1 MKNAS
6 KFGKLN
12 LRSENTLLRRFG
24 PFMLYGLITL
34 LVVVLYLDNHR
45 FLASIELGIQDVMVS
60 LAREKQT
67 PPEVVVVNID
77 DAAVAKL
84 GSWPWDSER
93 VGYLVGMLAEYQPK
107 AIGLDVELPSDLMED
122 PQGNLFLAEM
132 IHRAGNVVLP
142 IQFTLTQD
150 GRFTQTAPDYVAKS
164 SLVVIDEA
172 ARLLD
177 FPYPQSLNATIP
189 YPEACKAAWGLG
201 HVNTWQD
208 VDGKVRRDPL
218 VVNYEGHY
226 YPSMA
231 LQLAR
236 AATGVNRMQ
245 VKIDPG
251 EAIVLGPRTVPT
263 DDAGM
268 LRVDY
273 RGPAGT
279 LASVSAAKVLEGAD
293 DLQVLNGRVV
303 VVGVTASGYGTTL
316 RTSASDGFPRAEKLA
331 TVTANILANRY
342 VTTMTLS
349 TFLDLFVLVLIGVFC
364 AVVLPRVGL
373 VSRLIVLV
381 VMGFLFLNVNYVLYS
396 SLKLL
401 TNTLYPTIEI
411 LLFLA
416 FAPFVKPREESV
428 IGALSN
434 PKKAAKPAGLPTDS
448 GRTFV
453 SQPAAA
459 MPQAAPTVAFDQS
472 PAYGQMNSS
481 PQPSP
486 SMASQP
492 TATRP
497 ASGGHEFN
505 AGITLTPTFEPPG
518 DEPAAT
524 SGKNVE
530 LDPTPEPI
538 DFSSSPSSSG
548 SFGLN
553 SGSGSFAVN
562 SGSGS
567 FATNSGPN
575 MADLRRLGRYEIQ
588 NVLGQGAMG
597 MVFKGLDP
605 AIDRM
610 VALKTI
616 RTAGGMNPTQ
626 TMELRER
633 LVREAKAAGKLSH
646 PNIVTIYDVGTEGDL
661 DYIAME
667 YLEGTTLEDLIRKKT
682 VTNFRIV
689 AKMLHQVCAALDY
702 AHKMGIVHRD
712 IKPANIMV
720 LEDFHVKVTD
730 FGIARF
736 ESGAMSM
743 TQTGIAMGTP
753 YYIAPEQLRGEAVDR
768 RCDIFSLGVV
778 AYEMLTRKRPFDG
791 QNISALIYAIT
802 QTNPDPPSKLDPV
815 VPGLFDF
822 VISKALAKDPRQ
834 RYQNAD
840 DMGKDLE
847 AFVEDMAGAKSFRR

>member
-1 MKNAS
+1 MKNPS
-6 KFGKLN
+6 KFGKIN

-45 FLASIELGIQDVMVS
+45 WLASIELGIQDTMVS
-60 LAREKQT
+60 LAREKQA
-67 PPEVVVVNID
+67 PSEVVVVNID
-77 DAAVAKL
+77 NAAVEKL
-84 GSWPWDSER
+84 GPWPWDSER
-93 VGYLVGMLAEYQPK
+93 VGYLVGMLAEYKPK

-122 PQGNLFLAEM
+122 PEGNLFLAEM

-142 IQFTLTQD
+142 MRFTLAED
-150 GRFTQTAPDYVAKS
+150 GRFTQTAPDYVSKS
-164 SLVVIDEA
+164 SLGVIDEA

-177 FPYPQSLNATIP
+177 YPYPQSLNATLP
-189 YPEACKAAWGLG
+189 YAEACKAAWGLG

-236 AATGVNRMQ
+236 VAAGVNRLQ
-245 VKIDPG
+245 VKIEPG
-251 EAIVLGPRTVPT
+251 EAVVMGPRSIPT
-263 DDAGM
+263 DDGGM
-268 LRVDY
+268 LLVDY

-279 LASVSAAKVLEGAD
+279 LASVSAAKVLDGAQ
-293 DLQVLNGRVV
+293 DLQVLTDRVV

-316 RTSASDGFPRAEKLA
+316 KTAASDDFPRAEKLA
-331 TVTANILANRY
+331 TVTANILSNRY
-342 VTTMTLS
+342 ITTVSLS
-349 TFLDLFVLVLIGVFC
+349 TFLDLVVLLLIGVFS
-364 AVVLPRVGL
+364 AFVLPRVSL
-373 VSRLIVLV
+373 MNRVIVLV

-396 SLKLL
+396 SLKLV

-416 FAPFVKPREESV
+416 FAPFVKAREESAFGV
-428 IGALSN
+428 SANS
-434 PKKAAKPAGLPTDS
+434 KKTVKPSGLTTDS
-448 GRTFV
+448 GRV
-453 SQPAAA
+453 LA
-459 MPQAAPTVAFDQS
+459 PQVLAPSSAPTVALDRS
-472 PAYGQMNSS
+472 
-481 PQPSP
+481 
-486 SMASQP
+486 P
-492 TATRP
+492 TAS
-497 ASGGHEFN
+497 ASSHTSTMQSGARVDG
-505 AGITLTPTFEPPG
+505 ALTLTPSFEPPTDDG
-518 DEPAAT
+518 SLVRSDKTVAFGA
-524 SGKNVE
+524 
-530 LDPTPEPI
+530 TPEPV
-538 DFSSSPSSSG
+538 DFSISPRPSATSVNNGNSNGFASSSG
-548 SFGLN
+548 SFAN
-553 SGSGSFAVN
+553 V
-562 SGSGS
+562 
-567 FATNSGPN
+567 SGPN
-575 MADLRRLGRYEIQ
+575 LADLKRLGRYEIQ

-616 RTAGGMNPTQ
+616 RVGAGMNSTQ
-626 TMELRER
+626 TAELRER

-646 PNIVTIYDVGTEGDL
+646 PNIVTIYDVGTEGDI

-667 YLEGTTLEDLIRKKT
+667 YLEGTTLEDLIQKKT

-689 AKMLHQVCAALDY
+689 AKMLHQVCSALEY

-712 IKPANIMV
+712 VKPANIMV
-720 LEDFHVKVTD
+720 LDNFEVKVTD

-753 YYIAPEQLRGEAVDR
+753 YYIAPEQLRGESVDR

-778 AYEMLTRKRPFDG
+778 AYELLTRKRPFDG
-791 QNISALIYAIT
+791 QNISALIYSIT

-815 VPGLFDF
+815 IPGLFDF
-822 VISKALAKDPRQ
+822 VIGKALAKDPRQ

-840 DMGKDLE
+840 EMGKDLE
-847 AFVEDMAGAKSFRR
+847 AFVEDMAGAKTYRR

>member
-1 MKNAS
+1 MKNPS

-45 FLASIELGIQDVMVS
+45 WLASIELGIQDTMVS
-60 LAREKQT
+60 LAREKQA

-77 DAAVAKL
+77 DAAVKKL
-84 GSWPWDSER
+84 GAWPWDSER
-93 VGYLVGMLAEYQPK
+93 VGYLVGMLSEYKPK

-142 IQFTLTQD
+142 IRFTLAED

-164 SLVVIDEA
+164 SLIVVDEA

-245 VKIDPG
+245 VKLDPG
-251 EAIVLGPRTVPT
+251 EAVTMGPRSIPT
-263 DDAGM
+263 DDGGM
-268 LRVDY
+268 LLVDY

-279 LASVSAAKVLEGAD
+279 LASVSAAKVLDGAD
-293 DLQVLNGRVV
+293 DLQVLSGRVV

-316 RTSASDGFPRAEKLA
+316 KTSASDEFPRAEKLA
-331 TVTANILANRY
+331 TVTANILSNRY
-342 VTTMTLS
+342 ITTVSLS
-349 TFLDLFVLVLIGVFC
+349 TFLDLVILLLIGVFC
-364 AVVLPRVGL
+364 GVVLPRVTL
-373 VSRLIVLV
+373 VNRMIVLV
-381 VMGFLFLNVNYVLYS
+381 VMGFLFINVNYVLYS
-396 SLKLL
+396 SLKLV
-401 TNTLYPTIEI
+401 TNTLYPTLEI

-416 FAPFVKPREESV
+416 FAPFVKPREELGTAVLTPS
-428 IGALSN
+428 
-434 PKKAAKPAGLPTDS
+434 KKTAIPAGLTSDS
-448 GRTFV
+448 GRV
-453 SQPAAA
+453 LA
-459 MPQAAPTVAFDQS
+459 PQQMSAPTVAFDQS
-472 PAYGQMNSS
+472 PASAQLTRSPFPSAQTPGQRGPNVQNMDG
-481 PQPSP
+481 
-486 SMASQP
+486 AL
-492 TATRP
+492 
-497 ASGGHEFN
+497 
-505 AGITLTPTFEPPG
+505 TLTPSFDPSPA
-518 DEPAAT
+518 DET
-524 SGKNVE
+524 GNSGKTIAM
-530 LDPTPEPI
+530 D
-538 DFSSSPSSSG
+538 SSPGLVDLGSSPTASG
-548 SFGLN
+548 SFTSSSSSRGFT
-553 SGSGSFAVN
+553 STP
-562 SGSGS
+562 GSGS

-575 MADLRRLGRYEIQ
+575 LADLKRLGRYEIQ
-588 NVLGQGAMG
+588 GVLGQGAMG

-605 AIDRM
+605 AIDRL

-616 RTAGGMNPTQ
+616 RIGLGMNPTQ
-626 TMELRER
+626 TAELRER

-646 PNIVTIYDVGTEGDL
+646 PNIVTIYDVGTEGDV

-667 YLEGTTLEDLIRKKT
+667 YLEGTTLEDLIRKNT
-682 VTNFRIV
+682 VMNFRIV
-689 AKMLHQVCAALDY
+689 AKMLYQVCSALEY

-720 LEDFHVKVTD
+720 LDNFEVKVTD

-736 ESGAMSM
+736 ESGGMSM

-802 QTNPDPPSKLDPV
+802 QTNPSPPSKLDPV
-815 VPGLFDF
+815 IPGLFDF
-822 VISKALAKDPRQ
+822 VIGKALAKDPRQ

-840 DMGKDLE
+840 EMGKDLE
-847 AFVEDMAGAKSFRR
+847 AFVEDMSGAKAYRR

>member
-1 MKNAS
+1 
-6 KFGKLN
+6 
-12 LRSENTLLRRFG
+12 
-24 PFMLYGLITL
+24 MLYGLITL

-45 FLASIELGIQDVMVS
+45 WLASIELGIQDVMVS
-60 LAREKQT
+60 LGQDKKS
-67 PPEVVVVNID
+67 PPQVVVVNID
-77 DAAVAKL
+77 DSAIEKL
-84 GSWPWDSER
+84 GPWPWDSER
-93 VGYLVGMLAEYQPK
+93 VGYLVGMLSEYQPK
-107 AIGLDVELPSDLMED
+107 AIGLDLELPSDLMED

-142 IQFTLTQD
+142 IRFTLTED
-150 GRFTQTAPDYVAKS
+150 GRFTQTAPEYLAKS

-189 YPEACKAAWGLG
+189 YAEACKAAWALG

-236 AATGVNRMQ
+236 AATDVNRLQ
-245 VKIDPG
+245 VKIEPG
-251 EAIVLGPRTVPT
+251 EHITLGPRTVPT

-279 LASVSAAKVLEGAD
+279 LASVSAAKVLDGAE
-293 DLQVLNGRVV
+293 DLQFLQGRVV
-303 VVGVTASGYGTTL
+303 VVGVTASGYGTSL
-316 RTSASDGFPRAEKLA
+316 RTAASDGFSRAEKLA
-331 TVTANILANRY
+331 TVTANILENRY
-342 VTTMTLS
+342 ITTMTLS
-349 TFLDLFVLVLIGVFC
+349 TLLDLAVLVLIGVFC
-364 AVVLPRVGL
+364 AFVLPRISL
-373 VSRLIVLV
+373 VSRMVVLV
-381 VMGFLFLNVNYVLYS
+381 VMGLLFLNVNYVLYS
-396 SLKLL
+396 SLKLV

-411 LLFLA
+411 LLFLV
-416 FAPFVKPREESV
+416 FAPFVKPRAESAV
-428 IGALSN
+428 AMAASSTKSTKPVEFAPPGGAEPRARN
-434 PKKAAKPAGLPTDS
+434 VEFAAST
-448 GRTFV
+448 
-453 SQPAAA
+453 
-459 MPQAAPTVAFDQS
+459 PTVAFDQTPDTVQMSRS
-472 PAYGQMNSS
+472 PIPAPTPKPMRDAS
-481 PQPSP
+481 P
-486 SMASQP
+486 
-492 TATRP
+492 
-497 ASGGHEFN
+497 EFN
-505 AGITLTPTFEPPG
+505 AGITLTPTFEPPTDDVG
-518 DEPAAT
+518 SVNSDVAMPAIQ
-524 SGKNVE
+524 S
-530 LDPTPEPI
+530 PEPV
-538 DFSSSPSSSG
+538 DFGGAASPSLSG
-548 SFGLN
+548 SFGSSLGTN
-553 SGSGSFAVN
+553 
-562 SGSGS
+562 SGS

-575 MADLRRLGRYEIQ
+575 LADLKRLGRYEIQ
-588 NVLGQGAMG
+588 SILGQGAMG

-616 RTAGGMNPTQ
+616 RTAGGMNPAQ

-646 PNIVTIYDVGTEGDL
+646 PHIVTIYDVGTEGEL

-667 YLEGTTLEDLIRKKT
+667 YLEGTTLESIIRKQT
-682 VTNFRIV
+682 VMNFRIV
-689 AKMLHQVCAALDY
+689 AKMLHQVCGALDY

-712 IKPANIMV
+712 VKPANIMV
-720 LEDFHVKVTD
+720 LDGFDVKVTD

-778 AYEMLTRKRPFDG
+778 AYELLTRKRPFDG

-815 VPGLFDF
+815 IPGLFDF
-822 VISKALAKDPRQ
+822 VIGKALAKDPRQ
-834 RYQNAD
+834 RYQNAEE
-840 DMGKDLE
+840 MGKDLE
-847 AFVEDMAGAKSFRR
+847 AFVEDMSGAKAYRR

>member
-1 MKNAS
+1 MKNPS

-84 GSWPWDSER
+84 GPWPWDSER

-208 VDGKVRRDPL
+208 VDGKVRRDPM

-236 AATGVNRMQ
+236 AATGVNRLQ

-251 EAIVLGPRTVPT
+251 EAIALGPRAVPT

-268 LRVDY
+268 LRIDY

-342 VTTMTLS
+342 ITTMTLS
-349 TFLDLFVLVLIGVFC
+349 TFLDLIVLLLIGVFC
-364 AVVLPRVGL
+364 AVVLPRVTL

-396 SLKLL
+396 SLKLV

-416 FAPFVKPREESV
+416 FAPFVRPREESGLGV
-428 IGALSN
+428 
-434 PKKAAKPAGLPTDS
+434 LPTSKKTVKPVGVTSDS
-448 GRTFV
+448 GRTFAP
-453 SQPAAA
+453 QPLPAASTS
-459 MPQAAPTVAFDQS
+459 APTVAFDKS
-472 PAYGQMNSS
+472 PDTAQMNRS
-481 PQPSP
+481 PVPSP
-486 SMASQP
+486 SASP
-492 TATRP
+492 RP
-497 ASGGHEFN
+497 SSGGHEFN
-505 AGITLTPTFEPPG
+505 AGITLTPTFEPLVEEAAVG
-518 DEPAAT
+518 DAMNDS
-524 SGKNVE
+524 SGS
-530 LDPTPEPI
+530 DPEPV
-538 DFSSSPSSSG
+538 DFSSSPSTSG
-548 SFGLN
+548 AFGMN
-553 SGSGSFAVN
+553 SRSGSFAVN

-567 FATNSGPN
+567 FASNSGPN
-575 MADLRRLGRYEIQ
+575 LADLRRLGRYEIQ

-605 AIDRM
+605 AIDRL

-616 RTAGGMNPTQ
+616 RVDGGVNPTQ

-689 AKMLHQVCAALDY
+689 AKMLHQVCGALDY

-778 AYEMLTRKRPFDG
+778 AYELLTRKRPFDG
-791 QNISALIYAIT
+791 QNISALIYSIT

-847 AFVEDMAGAKSFRR
+847 AFVEDMAGAKSYRR

>member
-1 MKNAS
+1 MKNSS
-6 KFGKLN
+6 KFGKLD

-45 FLASIELGIQDVMVS
+45 WLASIELGIQDTMVS
-60 LAREKQT
+60 FGREEKA

-77 DAAVAKL
+77 DAAVEKL
-84 GSWPWDSER
+84 GPWPWDSER
-93 VGYLVGMLAEYQPK
+93 VGYLVGMLSEYRPK

-142 IQFTLTQD
+142 MRFTLAVD

-177 FPYPQSLNATIP
+177 FPYPQSLNATLP
-189 YPEACKAAWGLG
+189 FPEACKAAWSLG

-236 AATGVNRMQ
+236 AATGVNRLQ
-245 VKIDPG
+245 VKIEPG
-251 EAIVLGPRTVPT
+251 ESVALGPRTIPT
-263 DDAGM
+263 DDGGM

-279 LASVSAAKVLEGAD
+279 LASVSAAKVLDGAD
-293 DLQVLNGRVV
+293 DLQVLSGRVV

-316 RTSASDGFPRAEKLA
+316 RTSASDDFPRAEKLA
-331 TVTANILANRY
+331 TVTANILSNRY
-342 VTTMTLS
+342 ITTVTLS
-349 TFLDLFVLVLIGVFC
+349 TFLDLVILILIGVFC
-364 AVVLPRVGL
+364 AIVLPRVTL
-373 VSRLIVLV
+373 LNRVIVLV
-381 VMGFLFLNVNYVLYS
+381 VMGFLFLNVNFVLYS
-396 SLKLL
+396 SLKLV

-411 LLFLA
+411 LFFLA
-416 FAPFVKPREESV
+416 FAPFVKPRDESGYGV
-428 IGALSN
+428 ATSS
-434 PKKAAKPAGLPTDS
+434 KKTVKPAGFTTDS
-448 GRTFV
+448 GRALAPHVTHD
-453 SQPAAA
+453 
-459 MPQAAPTVAFDQS
+459 AAPTVAFEQS
-472 PAYGQMNSS
+472 PATAQMNRSLLHSS
-481 PQPSP
+481 PSP
-486 SMASQP
+486 AP
-492 TATRP
+492 TQRT
-497 ASGGHEFN
+497 SGGHEYN
-505 AGITLTPTFEPPG
+505 AGITLTPSFEPQVDDGAPVNSG
-518 DEPAAT
+518 ETAAF
-524 SGKNVE
+524 SG
-530 LDPTPEPI
+530 TPETV
-538 DFSSSPSSSG
+538 DLSSSPSESG
-548 SFGLN
+548 SGGFGSN
-553 SGSGSFAVN
+553 SGSGA
-562 SGSGS
+562 

-575 MADLRRLGRYEIQ
+575 LADLKRLGRYEIQ

-597 MVFKGLDP
+597 IVFKGLDP

-616 RTAGGMNPTQ
+616 RIGNSLNPAQTA
-626 TMELRER
+626 ELRER

-646 PNIVTIYDVGTEGDL
+646 PNIVTIYDVGTEGDI

-667 YLEGTTLEDLIRKKT
+667 YLEGTTLEDLIRKKS

-689 AKMLHQVCAALDY
+689 AKMLRQVCSALDY
-702 AHKMGIVHRD
+702 AHKMGIIHRD
-712 IKPANIMV
+712 VKPANIMV
-720 LEDFHVKVTD
+720 LDGFDVKVTD

-778 AYEMLTRKRPFDG
+778 AYELLTRKRPFDG
-791 QNISALIYAIT
+791 QNISALIYSIT

-822 VISKALAKDPRQ
+822 VISKALAKDPHQ

-847 AFVEDMAGAKSFRR
+847 AFVEDMSGAKAYRR

>member
-1 MKNAS
+1 MSTTKS

-45 FLASIELGIQDVMVS
+45 LLATWELGIQDVMVS
-60 LAREKQT
+60 LARKVEP

-84 GSWPWDSER
+84 GEWPWDSER
-93 VGYLVGMLAEYQPK
+93 VGYLVGMLSEYQPK
-107 AIGLDVELPSDLMED
+107 AIGLDVELPSNLMED

-132 IHRAGNVVLP
+132 ISRAGNVVLP
-142 IQFTLTQD
+142 LRFTLTQD
-150 GRFTQTAPDYVAKS
+150 GRFTQTAPEYVSKS

-177 FPYPQSLNATIP
+177 FPYPQSLNATVP
-189 YPEACKAAWGLG
+189 YPEACQAAWALG

-236 AATGVNRMQ
+236 AATGVNRLQ
-245 VKIDPG
+245 VKVEPG
-251 EAIVLGPRTVPT
+251 EAVMLGPHHIPT
-263 DDAGM
+263 DDGGM
-268 LRVDY
+268 LLVDY

-279 LASVSAAKVLEGAD
+279 LASVSAARVLEGAT
-293 DLQVLNGRVV
+293 DLNVLTGRVV
-303 VVGVTASGYGTTL
+303 IVGVTASGYGTTL
-316 RTSASDGFPRAEKLA
+316 RTSASDDFTRAEKLA
-331 TVTANILANRY
+331 TVTANILSNRY
-342 VTTMTLS
+342 ITTVTLS
-349 TFLDLFVLVLIGVFC
+349 TFLDLFILIMIGVFS
-364 AVVLPRVGL
+364 AVVLPRVNL

-381 VMGFLFLNVNYVLYS
+381 VAGFLFINVNYVLYS
-396 SLKLL
+396 SLHLV
-401 TNTLYPTIEI
+401 TNTLYPTLEI

-416 FAPFVKPREESV
+416 FAPFVKPRADESFAGFSARKKPATV
-428 IGALSN
+428 IGVTTN
-434 PKKAAKPAGLPTDS
+434 S
-448 GRTFV
+448 GRTKV
-453 SQPAAA
+453 SQPAPEPAPA
-459 MPQAAPTVAFDQS
+459 MVSQTQAPTVSFDQS
-472 PAYGQMNSS
+472 PSTAQMSQS
-481 PQPSP
+481 PLSASP
-486 SMASQP
+486 TVAQ
-492 TATRP
+492 RV
-497 ASGGHEFN
+497 SGAQQVG
-505 AGITLTPTFEPPG
+505 AGITLTPSFDPG
-518 DEPAAT
+518 AADEANAVD
-524 SGKNVE
+524 SGKTAA
-530 LDPTPEPI
+530 LSRTPEPV
-538 DFSSSPSSSG
+538 DLGESG
-548 SFGLN
+548 SQSMLS
-553 SGSGSFAVN
+553 SGSGSF
-562 SGSGS
+562 G
-567 FATNSGPN
+567 TISGPN
-575 MADLRRLGRYEIQ
+575 LAELKRLGRYEILG
-588 NVLGQGAMG
+588 VLGQGAMG

-605 AIDRM
+605 AIDRL

-616 RTAGGMNPTQ
+616 RTTGGMNPTQ

-646 PNIVTIYDVGTEGDL
+646 PNIVTIYDVGTEGEL

-667 YLEGTTLEDLIRKKT
+667 YLEGQTLETLVRKST

-689 AKMLHQVCAALDY
+689 AKMLHQVCSALDY

-720 LEDFHVKVTD
+720 LDGFDVKVTD

-753 YYIAPEQLRGEAVDR
+753 YYIAPEQLRGEQVDR

-791 QNISALIYAIT
+791 QNISALIYSIT
-802 QTNPDPPSKLDPV
+802 QTNPDPPSRLDPAI
-815 VPGLFDF
+815 PGLFDF
-822 VISKALAKDPRQ
+822 VVSKALAKDPRQ
-834 RYQNAD
+834 RYQNAE
-840 DMGKDLE
+840 DMGNDLA
-847 AFVEDMAGAKSFRR
+847 AFVEDMAAGAKAYRR

>member
-1 MKNAS
+1 MKNPS
-6 KFGKLN
+6 KFGKFN

-60 LAREKQT
+60 LARENQT

-84 GSWPWDSER
+84 GPWPWDSER

-142 IQFTLTQD
+142 LQFTLTSD

-236 AATGVNRMQ
+236 AATGVNRLQ

-251 EAIVLGPRTVPT
+251 EAITLGPNTIPT
-263 DDAGM
+263 DEAGM
-268 LRVDY
+268 LHVDY

-316 RTSASDGFPRAEKLA
+316 RTSASDDFPRAEKLA

-342 VTTMTLS
+342 ITTMTLS
-349 TFLDLFVLVLIGVFC
+349 AFLDLFVLMLIGVFC

-396 SLKLL
+396 SLKLV

-416 FAPFVKPREESV
+416 FAPFVKPRELATSSGLTTSLKSV
-428 IGALSN
+428 
-434 PKKAAKPAGLPTDS
+434 KTAGVTTNSDRVATQRPI
-448 GRTFV
+448 
-453 SQPAAA
+453 PA
-459 MPQAAPTVAFDQS
+459 MPQEAPTVAFDKS
-472 PAYGQMNSS
+472 PDTAQMNRS
-481 PQPSP
+481 PLPP
-486 SMASQP
+486 I
-492 TATRP
+492 P
-497 ASGGHEFN
+497 APARLTSGGHEFN
-505 AGITLTPTFEPPG
+505 AGITLTPTFEPPS

-524 SGKNVE
+524 NGNPVE

-538 DFSSSPSSSG
+538 DFSSSPASSG
-548 SFGLN
+548 AFGMN

-562 SGSGS
+562 SSSGS

-575 MADLRRLGRYEIQ
+575 LADLRRLGRYEIQ

-616 RTAGGMNPTQ
+616 RTAGGMNPAQ

-778 AYEMLTRKRPFDG
+778 AYELLTRKRPFDG

-847 AFVEDMAGAKSFRR
+847 AFVEDMAGAKTYRR

>member
-1 MKNAS
+1 MSTTKN
-6 KFGKLN
+6 KFSNLN

-34 LVVVLYLDNHR
+34 LIIVLYLDNHR
-45 FLASIELGIQDVMVS
+45 LLATWELGIQDVMVS
-60 LAREKQT
+60 LARTVQT
-67 PPEVVVVNID
+67 PSEVVVVNID
-77 DAAVAKL
+77 DAAVEKL
-84 GSWPWDSER
+84 GPWPWDSER
-93 VGYLVGMLAEYQPK
+93 VGYLVGMLSEYQPK
-107 AIGLDVELPSDLMED
+107 AIGMDVEFSSDMMED

-132 IHRAGNVVLP
+132 ISRAGNVVLP
-142 IQFTLTQD
+142 LRFTLTQD

-164 SLVVIDEA
+164 SLIVIDEA

-177 FPYPQSLNATIP
+177 FPYPQSLNVTLP
-189 YPEACKAAWGLG
+189 YAEACKAAWGLG

-236 AATGVNRMQ
+236 AATGINRLQ
-245 VKIDPG
+245 VKLDPG
-251 EAIVLGPRTVPT
+251 ESVLLGPHRIPT
-263 DDAGM
+263 DDGGM

-279 LASVSAAKVLEGAD
+279 LASISAAKVLEGAN
-293 DLQVLNGRVV
+293 DLNALTGRVV

-342 VTTMTLS
+342 ITTVTLS

-364 AVVLPRVGL
+364 AFVLPRVTL

-396 SLKLL
+396 SLRLV

-411 LLFLA
+411 LLFLG
-416 FAPFVKPREESV
+416 FAPFVKPREDKEFS
-428 IGALSN
+428 GFSTRKRQ
-434 PKKAAKPAGLPTDS
+434 PRPAVVTTNS
-448 GRTFV
+448 GRTVTPSVVPAVVPPVEAIAV
-453 SQPAAA
+453 SGSPDTSQLNRSP
-459 MPQAAPTVAFDQS
+459 VAD
-472 PAYGQMNSS
+472 
-481 PQPSP
+481 
-486 SMASQP
+486 
-492 TATRP
+492 TALTPPR
-497 ASGGHEFN
+497 ASGGHGVN
-505 AGITLTPTFEPPG
+505 DGITLTPTFDPG
-518 DEPAAT
+518 TSDHT
-524 SGKNVE
+524 VGIDSGKTAA
-530 LDPTPEPI
+530 LSRTPEPV
-538 DFSSSPSSSG
+538 DLGASPSPTLSGSSSG
-548 SFGLN
+548 SF
-553 SGSGSFAVN
+553 A
-562 SGSGS
+562 
-567 FATNSGPN
+567 ANSGPN
-575 MADLRRLGRYEIQ
+575 LAELKRLGRYEIQ
-588 NVLGQGAMG
+588 SVLGQGAMG

-616 RTAGGMNPTQ
+616 RTTGGMNPTQ

-682 VTNFRIV
+682 VTNFRIC
-689 AKMLHQVCAALDY
+689 AKMLYQVCCALDY

-720 LEDFHVKVTD
+720 LDGFDVKVTD

-791 QNISALIYAIT
+791 QNISALIYSIT

-834 RYQNAD
+834 RYQNAE
-840 DMGKDLE
+840 DMGNDLA
-847 AFVEDMAGAKSFRR
+847 AFVEDMAGAKAYRR